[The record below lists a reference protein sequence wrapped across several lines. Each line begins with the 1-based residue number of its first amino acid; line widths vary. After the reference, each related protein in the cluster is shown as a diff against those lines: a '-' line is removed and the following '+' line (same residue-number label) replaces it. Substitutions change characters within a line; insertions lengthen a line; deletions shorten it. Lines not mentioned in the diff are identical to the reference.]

1 MVKTIKVVYLGGACY
16 DKGNGKKQKKPIV
29 SKTRKVSVYIIF
41 GIVLA
46 IIVVGIVFA
55 ILRSVNLGT
64 SL

>member
-1 MVKTIKVVYLGGACY
+1 MIKVMA
-16 DKGNGKKQKKPIV
+16 KKQEEQIV

-46 IIVVGIVFA
+46 IIVVGILFA
-55 ILRSVNLGT
+55 ILRSIDLGT

>member
-1 MVKTIKVVYLGGACY
+1 MIKVMA
-16 DKGNGKKQKKPIV
+16 KKQKKPIV

-41 GIVLA
+41 GIALA

-55 ILRSVNLGT
+55 ILRSINLGT